1 MDPVGLSIG
10 IVGLAGQLAKSAA
23 DYYKIFD
30 DMGDVIPTVH
40 ETDLHLL
47 ENPRVLGN
55 QQLLPGLPEEISSM
69 TDAMGRLQQ
78 SLSMYRKLRWVV
90 ADKAKLDDL
99 LRTLTSLNDGLFHVL
114 PTLPGPVYQA
124 KSQVSKLTLSFDIPF
139 LSEIRKS
146 SEFVGK
152 FVGREYLIES
162 LKQNIEEGK
171 HTQNTIV
178 LYGTGA
184 CIEYIHQHCKDYS
197 SISWVNAASS

>member
-30 DMGDVIPTVH
+30 DMGDVGTTYDSILHKLRTGGFGSRD
-40 ETDLHLL
+40 ERKLGDLRFQMQIQ
-47 ENPRVLGN
+47 N
-55 QQLLPGLPEEISSM
+55 
-69 TDAMGRLQQ
+69 RLQQ

-178 LYGTGA
+178 LYGTGGM
-184 CIEYIHQHCKDYS
+184 H
-197 SISWVNAASS
+197 